1 MLFALLGG
9 QVDQR
14 GVTPPQGN
22 LMNPPLVIRTNST
35 PGLQPHMT
43 PAPQAPMPGSQQSK
57 PISIP
62 HTGQSSQGHSQGQPQ
77 YIPISAQYNTMWQD
91 QMMALPI
98 VAPHP
103 SSNPLEGFGMQYQ
116 QQSGIPGNMQPQAGG
131 GSGGGGANGQGDFG
145 MMNNEDLW
153 ARLQT
158 FYEPTPAYW
167 GQSVGT
173 VGPGGYVDYSGM
185 AMGM

>member
-14 GVTPPQGN
+14 GVTPQQGTV
-22 LMNPPLVIRTNST
+22 MNPPLAIPTNGTST
-35 PGLQPHMT
+35 LQANMT
-43 PAPQAPMPGSQQSK
+43 PAPHAPQPGSQHTK
-57 PISIP
+57 PIPIP
-62 HTGQSSQGHSQGQPQ
+62 HVNSSSQGPPQAQPQ
-77 YIPISAQYNTMWQD
+77 YIPITAQYNTMWQD
-91 QMMALPI
+91 QMMAVPN
-98 VAPHP
+98 VASHP
-103 SSNPLEGFGMQYQ
+103 SSNPLEAFGMGYN
-116 QQSGIPGNMQPQAGG
+116 QQSGMQGDMQSQGNGSAGG
-131 GSGGGGANGQGDFG
+131 DSSGQGEFA

-167 GQSVGT
+167 GQSVGMT
-173 VGPGGYVDYSGM
+173 GPGGYVDYSGM

>member
-62 HTGQSSQGHSQGQPQ
+62 HVNEPTQGQAPAQPQ
-77 YIPISAQYNTMWQD
+77 YIPITAQYNTMWQD
-91 QMMALPI
+91 QMMAVPI
-98 VAPHP
+98 VTPHP
-103 SSNPLEGFGMQYQ
+103 SSNPLEAFGMQYNLQ
-116 QQSGIPGNMQPQAGG
+116 NDMQSQGNGSSGGDAGG
-131 GSGGGGANGQGDFG
+131 QGEFA
-145 MMNNEDLW
+145 MMNNDDLW

-173 VGPGGYVDYSGM
+173 AGPGGYVDYSGM